1 MTTIHQ
7 QLMKQFQLNF
17 AHLSTLWMKFSAVV
31 PTHVQYLFQFSDNG
45 ILMVFCL
52 VYIERNKSR
61 TLVNTQSIFFLS
73 FFLGF
78 IAKDPRVF
86 GYLHHKTRAQRIPGM
101 SQEGINESFY
111 LQSKRHNAKINS

>member
-73 FFLGF
+73 FSWVLLQET
-78 IAKDPRVF
+78 PE
-86 GYLHHKTRAQRIPGM
+86 YLAILHYKIGAQRIPGM
-101 SQEGINESFY
+101 SQQGINERFIH
-111 LQSKRHNAKINS
+111 KAKDTMP